1 MLGMYSGFI
10 AEGDLVFDVGA
21 NHGNRSEVFLSL
33 GAKVVAF
40 EPQPGCAND
49 LRGKFSK
56 DPNFTLVQKALGE
69 SAGKGVM
76 RLCQADT
83 ISSMS
88 DEWVDTVKKSGRFID
103 YRWEK
108 ALEVEVS
115 TLDVEIEVH
124 GRPTFVKI
132 DVEGYESKVLSGLS
146 TPVKVI
152 SFEFIPED
160 VQSATICVEHL
171 SRLGDYRFNF
181 SLGESMRFELPN
193 DVDSEKLLATI
204 KERSL
209 KGSKDFGDIYAFLDV
224 A

>member
-40 EPQPGCAND
+40 EPQPKCAEDLKRRFRKND
-49 LRGKFSK
+49 
-56 DPNFTLVQKALGE
+56 NFALVEKALG
-69 SAGKGVM
+69 SSPGKGTIN
-76 RLCQADT
+76 LCEVDT

-146 TPVKVI
+146 MPVKAI

-160 VQSATICVEHL
+160 VQSAMICVEHL

-193 DVDSEKLLATI
+193 GVDSEKLLATI

-209 KGSKDFGDIYAFLDV
+209 RGSKDFGDIYAFLNV